1 MEVEDD
7 SEENT
12 ATTSY
17 RSEEAI
23 SSSSTD
29 EGICSTISGKSPGST
44 PVCPGLPRPF
54 TLGIWNSFLRH
65 LDMDF
70 FLKFIYIYIYI
81 YI

>member
-29 EGICSTISGKSPGST
+29 EGICSTISGNRT
-44 PVCPGLPRPF
+44 LPHFPALPQRVPA
-54 TLGIWNSFLRH
+54 LLAIWIWNN
-65 LDMDF
+65 
-70 FLKFIYIYIYI
+70 
-81 YI
+81 